1 MGADFNIRPVGAPV
15 AAQFM
20 RPAPEAVRSAV
31 ATELPSEKNVTAA
44 NKSSAGTL
52 SASYD
57 VVPATDQVTHQV
69 IVDRAAA
76 QVVYVTVDTTT
87 NLIVNQY
94 PEESRLR
101 ARAYIR
107 AQDNAKLDQKVLD
120 QKALAT
126 DRTA

>member
-1 MGADFNIRPVGAPV
+1 MGADFNIKPVGSPV
-15 AAQFM
+15 AAQFI

-31 ATELPSEKNVTAA
+31 ATELPSDKSVAA
-44 NKSSAGTL
+44 SDRSSASTPP
-52 SASYD
+52 ASYD
-57 VVPATDQVTHQV
+57 VLNATDQVAHQV

-87 NLIVNQY
+87 NLVVNQY

-107 AQDNAKLDQKVLD
+107 AQDNAKFDHKT
-120 QKALAT
+120 LAT

>member
-1 MGADFNIRPVGAPV
+1 MGADFNIKPVGSPV
-15 AAQFM
+15 AAQFI
-20 RPAPEAVRSAV
+20 RPAPEAARTAV
-31 ATELPSEKNVTAA
+31 ATELPTEKSVAA
-44 NKSSAGTL
+44 SDKSSATTS

-57 VVPATDQVTHQV
+57 LMAATDQVAHQV

-87 NLIVNQY
+87 NLVVNQY
-94 PEESRLR
+94 PEASRLR

-107 AQDNAKLDQKVLD
+107 AQDNAKLDQKTLP
-120 QKALAT
+120 T